1 MKAEAGGS
9 VQLPLLTKAS
19 KTTHFM
25 STGAGS
31 VINVPE
37 MAVFE
42 GAASGG
48 ALAPGFNALDAGKLL
63 APKLTS
69 ISGASIVIDT
79 TGIYDTSK
87 ISSFK
92 SSTLTLSRLQDL
104 AGITNFDDS
113 GIKVTN
119 NVAVSLPN
127 VTRYEGTSSR
137 EWLSTGVGSVLTFP
151 NLTEFIG
158 PLGIFASAAVKA
170 EAGGSVQLP
179 LLTKASK
186 TTHFVSTGAGSVIN
200 IPEMAVFEGAASG
213 GALAPVSMRSMQASC
228 WLRNSRASPALRSSF
243 RTRQ

>member
-1 MKAEAGGS
+1 
-9 VQLPLLTKAS
+9 
-19 KTTHFM
+19 M
-25 STGAGS
+25 STGA
-31 VINVPE
+31 
-37 MAVFE
+37 
-42 GAASGG
+42 AAS
-48 ALAPGFNALDAGKLL
+48 LTFLKCLCSKVLL
-63 APKLTS
+63 HPVLWLQVSTCS
-69 ISGASIVIDT
+69 MQASWWLRNSRASR
-79 TGIYDTSK
+79 GLRCHRCNSIYDTSK

-113 GIKVTN
+113 GIRVTN

-186 TTHFVSTGAGSVIN
+186 TTHFMSTGAGSVIN
-200 IPEMAVFEGAASG
+200 IPEMAVFEGAAAP
-213 GALAPVSMRSMQASC
+213 GALAPGFNA
-228 WLRNSRASPALRSSF
+228 LDAGKLLAPNLRASPALRSLLTQQASMTL
-243 RTRQ
+243 RKSVRSRAQH